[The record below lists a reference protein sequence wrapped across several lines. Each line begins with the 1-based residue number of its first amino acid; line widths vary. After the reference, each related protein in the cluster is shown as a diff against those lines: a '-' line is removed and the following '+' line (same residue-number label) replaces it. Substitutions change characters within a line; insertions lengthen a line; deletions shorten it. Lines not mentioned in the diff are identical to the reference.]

1 MEEKGVASIL
11 VKDCRTGLPTGI
23 VTERDIVNRVVSKS
37 LAIFKVSIAKIMIT
51 PLITAAKQTSCIKAI
66 KIMREKSIR
75 RLPILDHGNIIGIVT
90 LMPLIGNMPLKNIDL
105 LELEKPEIS
114 ETPVLECP
122 YCQAKFND
130 KMQLSKHDRIHLGSA
145 LLEGDSRKTY
155 CALCYLTLHVRS
167 IAVISKMKFNT
178 TASLVVQIHARSCII
193 ENCICVKE
201 ITG

>member
-1 MEEKGVASIL
+1 MKTVEGESLLAPVTTVMDRNPIILDDSACINEAAREMEEKGVASIL

-90 LMPLIGNMPLKNIDL
+90 LMSLAGNLPLKNIDL

-122 YCQAKFND
+122 YCQSKFND
-130 KMQLSKHDRIHLGSA
+130 KMELSKHVDRIHLGSG
-145 LLEGDSRKTY
+145 LLEGDLRKW
-155 CALCYLTLHVRS
+155 R
-167 IAVISKMKFNT
+167 
-178 TASLVVQIHARSCII
+178 
-193 ENCICVKE
+193 
-201 ITG
+201 